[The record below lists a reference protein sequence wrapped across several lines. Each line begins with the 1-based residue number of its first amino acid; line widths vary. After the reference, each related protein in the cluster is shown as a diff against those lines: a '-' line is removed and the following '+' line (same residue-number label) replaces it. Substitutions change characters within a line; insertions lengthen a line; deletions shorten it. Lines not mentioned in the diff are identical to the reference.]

1 MAIPVNIEEL
11 LNKSKIESNRIEF
24 KEGWNPDSIYRSI
37 CAFANDFDN
46 IGGGYILVGVE
57 EKDGKAVRPVKG
69 LSEADMDVIQREMI
83 GYNSL
88 VIPYYA
94 PKISD
99 EMVDGKHVLA
109 IWVSSG
115 IERPFKVPDHVTAKV
130 KSHNY
135 YIRYGTSSIVPKG
148 EQLQEL
154 LNLANQTPF
163 DERGNQQATV
173 NDISLILI
181 RDYLTKIGSKLATE
195 AVKMSME
202 DLLEQMNLFTGPKEM
217 RLIKNVALMM
227 FCEDPSRFFPYTQV
241 DIVIFPEGKVNN
253 PNHFSETT
261 LKGPV
266 PLMIHS
272 TLNYLKSSVLH
283 EKVIKQKDRAESLRF
298 FNYPQQA
305 LEESIVN
312 ALYHRDYRQYE
323 PVEITVEP
331 DRISILSFSG
341 PDRSISME
349 AIRKGENLRCRRY
362 RNRRLGDFL
371 KELDLTEGRSTGIPT
386 IQKELAKNG
395 SPLATFE
402 TDEGRSFFMIDI
414 PCHEGAVDV
423 LVLKGE
429 ELVTPPVTP
438 PVAESAQSLIKVLG
452 NRVLSKAELMEE
464 LSLKDSKYFKAKY
477 LKENVAMGYIAP
489 IYPEKPNHPQQ
500 KYRLTERGLELFK
513 IFVSPNSLR
522 G

>member
-202 DLLEQMNLFTGPKEM
+202 DLLEQML
-217 RLIKNVALMM
+217 
-227 FCEDPSRFFPYTQV
+227 
-241 DIVIFPEGKVNN
+241 
-253 PNHFSETT
+253 
-261 LKGPV
+261 
-266 PLMIHS
+266 
-272 TLNYLKSSVLH
+272 
-283 EKVIKQKDRAESLRF
+283 
-298 FNYPQQA
+298 
-305 LEESIVN
+305 
-312 ALYHRDYRQYE
+312 
-323 PVEITVEP
+323 
-331 DRISILSFSG
+331 
-341 PDRSISME
+341 
-349 AIRKGENLRCRRY
+349 
-362 RNRRLGDFL
+362 
-371 KELDLTEGRSTGIPT
+371 
-386 IQKELAKNG
+386 
-395 SPLATFE
+395 
-402 TDEGRSFFMIDI
+402 
-414 PCHEGAVDV
+414 
-423 LVLKGE
+423 
-429 ELVTPPVTP
+429 
-438 PVAESAQSLIKVLG
+438 SLIHISEPT
-452 NRVLSKAELMEE
+452 R
-464 LSLKDSKYFKAKY
+464 
-477 LKENVAMGYIAP
+477 
-489 IYPEKPNHPQQ
+489 PQ
-500 KYRLTERGLELFK
+500 RSSRMP
-513 IFVSPNSLR
+513 SSA
-522 G
+522 